1 MNSKKY
7 YSWVLYDWANSA
19 YATIVLAGF
28 FPIIYAEYYAT
39 TINDSERTLYLGFSN
54 SVASIVLIFIAPIFG
69 LLSDRF
75 SNKKIFLFIFAALSI
90 SSTFILSI
98 ISNDSCYILASI
110 LFSIS
115 LLGFMMSNV
124 FYDSMLLNFESDN
137 YDAVSSMGYAFGYL
151 GGGLAF
157 VFSLVLLYMQGES
170 SVDLISSKKIVFII
184 AGLWWTI
191 FMIPLLVFWKD
202 NKNTT
207 VSTTVFDTFREI
219 RLNKSI
225 FYFLIAYWVY
235 IDGVD
240 TIIRMAVNYGLT
252 IGFNS
257 FDLLIA
263 LLVTQFVAFPGTL
276 LINKFAEY
284 FSSETAIISCL
295 LVYLIITVQAYF
307 LDSIIGFY
315 LIASLV
321 GLVQGG
327 IQALSRSYFARLI
340 PNEKHSEYFGIYNML
355 GKFAALLGPIIV
367 GLVTFITD
375 NSRIGI
381 LSISIFFI
389 FGIILFSHS
398 RKHKLN

>member
-1 MNSKKY
+1 M
-7 YSWVLYDWANSA
+7 
-19 YATIVLAGF
+19 
-28 FPIIYAEYYAT
+28 
-39 TINDSERTLYLGFSN
+39 
-54 SVASIVLIFIAPIFG
+54 
-69 LLSDRF
+69 
-75 SNKKIFLFIFAALSI
+75 
-90 SSTFILSI
+90 
-98 ISNDSCYILASI
+98 ISNDSYILASI

-398 RKHKLN
+398 RQHKLN

>member
-1 MNSKKY
+1 
-7 YSWVLYDWANSA
+7 
-19 YATIVLAGF
+19 
-28 FPIIYAEYYAT
+28 
-39 TINDSERTLYLGFSN
+39 
-54 SVASIVLIFIAPIFG
+54 
-69 LLSDRF
+69 
-75 SNKKIFLFIFAALSI
+75 
-90 SSTFILSI
+90 
-98 ISNDSCYILASI
+98 
-110 LFSIS
+110 
-115 LLGFMMSNV
+115 
-124 FYDSMLLNFESDN
+124 
-137 YDAVSSMGYAFGYL
+137 
-151 GGGLAF
+151 
-157 VFSLVLLYMQGES
+157 
-170 SVDLISSKKIVFII
+170 
-184 AGLWWTI
+184 
-191 FMIPLLVFWKD
+191 
-202 NKNTT
+202 
-207 VSTTVFDTFREI
+207 
-219 RLNKSI
+219 
-225 FYFLIAYWVY
+225 
-235 IDGVD
+235 
-240 TIIRMAVNYGLT
+240 MAINYGLT

-398 RKHKLN
+398 RQHKLN